1 MISRRKILQG
11 LAVAPLMSLPCWAA
25 AQNAKVR
32 RLLLIELNG
41 GNDGLNTVIPFAD
54 PEYRKLRPKLGLDRD
69 AVLQLDARTGLHP
82 ALEPLMPIF
91 AAKEMAIIQSVGY
104 PGQSRSHF
112 RSIDIWDTASD
123 SDKVSTEGWLTRIG
137 DSGRIGKDLKLDAV
151 VIGRNPAAVSGG
163 MLEPIVMSSVERF
176 AIEAHGIQ
184 SPSISSNNPALTH
197 LIQIQREVSK
207 AVVSLGPDRPPVR
220 VEFPQQPFGRE
231 MAEAARI
238 LSGTPLTAIV
248 KVAITGFDTHARQAG
263 NHGHQLRMLA
273 QSLVAFRT
281 AMKESGDW
289 NDTLVLTYSEFG
301 RRAAENGSQGTDHGG
316 AAPHFAFGGAVR
328 GGFYGEP
335 PNLNELSNGD
345 VRATTDFRSVY
356 NAVLGRWWGLTEN
369 EIEPAR
375 YPKLGFV

>member
-11 LAVAPLMSLPCWAA
+11 LAVSPLLTLPCWAA

-41 GNDGLNTVIPFAD
+41 GNDGLNTVIPFSD
-54 PEYRKLRPKLGLDRD
+54 PEYRRLRPTLGLDRD

-82 ALEPLMPIF
+82 ALEPLMPMF
-91 AAKEMAIIQSVGY
+91 AAREMAIIQSVGY
-104 PGQSRSHF
+104 PQQSRSHF

-123 SDKVSTEGWLTRIG
+123 AGTVSTEGWLTRVG
-137 DSGRIGKDLKLDAV
+137 DATRIGRDLKLDAV

-163 MLEPIVMSSVERF
+163 TLEPIVMSSIERF
-176 AIEAHGIQ
+176 AIEARDVHL
-184 SPSISSNNPALTH
+184 SSARNDNPALHH
-197 LIQIQREVSK
+197 LLQVQREVSK
-207 AVVSLGPDRPPVR
+207 AVVSLGKDRPPVR
-220 VEFPQQPFGRE
+220 VEFPPQPFGRE

-238 LSGTPLTAIV
+238 LTGIPLTAIV

-263 NHGHQLRMLA
+263 PHTHQLRVLA
-273 QSLVAFRT
+273 QSLAAFRT

-328 GGFYGEP
+328 GGLYGEAP
-335 PNLNELSNGD
+335 ALNDLSNGD
-345 VRATTDFRSVY
+345 VRATTDFRSMY
-356 NAVLGRWWGLTEN
+356 NTVLGRWWGLTQN
-369 EIEPAR
+369 EIEPTR